1 MAIDKAHAKLVLE
14 MVPTILPIHDPEDL
28 EKMSSF
34 MPGIPW
40 GKVAYAL
47 SVDCWQA
54 ILRHPE
60 GFDVFEEYL
69 EFFQQCID
77 FAKGERDELPDV
89 IEADEDL
96 AQAMKN
102 RLAIIRKEVSK
113 LA

>member
-1 MAIDKAHAKLVLE
+1 VAINKAHAKLVLE
-14 MVPTILPIHDPEDL
+14 MVPTILPIHDPADI
-28 EKMSSF
+28 EKMNSF

-54 ILRHPE
+54 IIKADN

-77 FAKGERDELPDV
+77 FARGERDELPDV
-89 IEADEDL
+89 ILENDEL

-102 RLAIIRKEVSK
+102 RLRFIREEVAR
-113 LA
+113 LG